1 MLKNAHIS
9 AVGNLQFSVVGILQ
23 LPVFF
28 KKRRRRQ
35 SACVFYVIWPLVN
48 YTLKSSFNVVSRNGH
63 KQTKVQKLTLY

>member
-35 SACVFYVIWPLVN
+35 SACVFYVI
-48 YTLKSSFNVVSRNGH
+48 
-63 KQTKVQKLTLY
+63 